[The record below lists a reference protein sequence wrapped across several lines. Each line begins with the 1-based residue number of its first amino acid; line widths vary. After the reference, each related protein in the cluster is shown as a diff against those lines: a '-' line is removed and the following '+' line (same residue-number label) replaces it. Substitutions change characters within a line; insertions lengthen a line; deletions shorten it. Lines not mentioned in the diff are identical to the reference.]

1 MTTRELI
8 RSGRERVVAQAPT
21 TLAAALVAV
30 VSVLVVAVAN
40 ARATWLAREA
50 LARLDVG
57 LVFRAGMVLL
67 VGGGLAGLA
76 LETARAVALARQGGA
91 TKLDGIARTPAM
103 ISVVAVELTVE
114 GMLMFGATMALVR
127 HHASTPATLALQ
139 ATLLF
144 FPALI
149 LCAIVFAAAR
159 VAVLLAARG
168 ATAAGALTAGFDLV
182 FRRWRALAALGARLA
197 WTTLPLTLGA
207 LICGLVPHH
216 VGAALRAL
224 LLALAWLW
232 AYASLGALV
241 DDAA

>member
-8 RSGRERVVAQAPT
+8 RSGRELIVAQAPT
-21 TLAAALVAV
+21 TLAAAGVAV
-30 VSVLVVAVAN
+30 VSVLLVAVAN
-40 ARATWLAREA
+40 ARATGLAQEA
-50 LARLDVG
+50 FARLDLG
-57 LVFRAGMVLL
+57 LLFRAGMVLI
-67 VGGGLAGLA
+67 VGAALAGLA
-76 LETARAVALARQGGA
+76 LETARAVALARQAGA
-91 TKLDGIARTPAM
+91 TALEGVARTPAM
-103 ISVVAVELTVE
+103 ISVIAVELTVE
-114 GMLMFGATMALVR
+114 GMLLFGATTALVR
-127 HHASTPATLALQ
+127 HHASTPATAALQ

-168 ATAAGALTAGFDLV
+168 APAADALTRGFDLV
-182 FRRWRALAALGARLA
+182 FRRWRALVALGVRLA

-207 LICGLVPHH
+207 LLAGVIPHP

-241 DDAA
+241 DDA

>member
-1 MTTRELI
+1 MTPRELV
-8 RSGRERVVAQAPT
+8 RSGRSLVVAQAPT
-21 TLAAALVAV
+21 TLAVALVSV
-30 VSVLVVAVAN
+30 VSVLLVAVAN
-40 ARATWLAREA
+40 ARATWLAHEA
-50 LARLDVG
+50 FARLDLG
-57 LVFRAGMVLL
+57 LLVRAGMVLL
-67 VGGGLAGLA
+67 VGASFAGLA
-76 LETARAVALARQGGA
+76 LETARAVALARQGGG
-91 TKLDGIARTPAM
+91 TKLDGVARTPAM

-114 GMLMFGATMALVR
+114 AMLLFGATMGLLR
-127 HHASTPATLALQ
+127 HHASAPATAALQ

-159 VAVLLAARG
+159 VAVLEAARG
-168 ATAAGALTAGFDLV
+168 AAAAEALIRGFDLV
-182 FRRWRALAALGARLA
+182 FRRWRALVALGARLA

-207 LICGLVPHH
+207 LVAGVIPHP

-232 AYASLGALV
+232 AYASLGGLV